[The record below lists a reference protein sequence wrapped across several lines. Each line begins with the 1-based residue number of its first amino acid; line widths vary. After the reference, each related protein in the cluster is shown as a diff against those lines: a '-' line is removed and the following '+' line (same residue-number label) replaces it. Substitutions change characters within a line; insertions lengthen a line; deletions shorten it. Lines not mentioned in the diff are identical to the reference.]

1 MTRTTMTGTSR
12 AARSLPSR
20 RVGRFAA
27 LAFAAT
33 AVVALGACGSDSGSV
48 GTGSNSSSTT
58 AAALALE
65 GPTWQLIATTPL
77 GVDLGTVAV
86 TATFESGT
94 VTGTSGCNTYNGP
107 YKVDGSK
114 LTIGPNLATTQRA
127 CGAAETAVETAYLG
141 KIVKVA
147 SYKIAGTNLTLSDSS
162 GAALLTYQAA
172 PSGAAAL
179 EGAWNVTSFYTGNAI
194 SSVSADA
201 KLTAIFTA
209 TDVSGSSGCN
219 TYRGASVVDGS
230 SIKIGPL
237 ASTKIACANE
247 DLSKQEAS
255 FLAAMELATS
265 FKVTGNRLDLLR
277 DGGTIAVTLERA

>member
-1 MTRTTMTGTSR
+1 MTRTTLTGTSTAQSR
-12 AARSLPSR
+12 PSR
-20 RVGRFAA
+20 RVGRLAA

-33 AVVALGACGSDSGSV
+33 AVVALGACGSDSDTAGA
-48 GTGSNSSSTT
+48 GSSSTS
-58 AAALALE
+58 AASVALE
-65 GPTWQLIATTPL
+65 GTTWQLIATTPL

-86 TATFESGT
+86 TAMFESGT
-94 VTGTSGCNTYNGP
+94 VAGISGCNNYNGP

-127 CGAAETAVETAYLG
+127 CGPAESAVEAAYLG

-147 SYKIAGTNLTLSDSS
+147 TYKIAGTNLTLSDSS

-172 PSGAAAL
+172 PSGAAAI
-179 EGAWNVTSFYTGNAI
+179 EGAWNVTSLYTGNAI
-194 SSVSADA
+194 SSVTGDA

-209 TDVSGSSGCN
+209 TDVSGNAGCN

-237 ASTKIACANE
+237 ASTKMACTNE
-247 DLSKQEAS
+247 DLAKQETS